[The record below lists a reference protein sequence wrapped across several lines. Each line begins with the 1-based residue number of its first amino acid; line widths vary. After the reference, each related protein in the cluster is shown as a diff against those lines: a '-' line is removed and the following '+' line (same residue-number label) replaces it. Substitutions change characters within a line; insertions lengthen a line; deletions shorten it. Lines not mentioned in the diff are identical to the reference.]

1 MKIVATNHVQLLMP
15 EGEAGKARAFL
26 RRLARLDRNAHVKRG

>member
-15 EGEAGKARAFL
+15 EGEEGKAHAL
-26 RRLARLDRNAHVKRG
+26 YVGMLGLIETPT